1 MFPIM
6 QRILS
11 VRWLIGGEMQGADRF
26 IPMDADPRTQ
36 AEPTAADPL
45 SRWVA
50 KFIDIL
56 VVAAASHLV
65 PPIGFFGGVTYLLIA
80 DGVQPGQSA
89 GKRLLGLG
97 VRGHRGRPCSIRESI
112 LRNGI
117 LAVAYAVWHLLSGGG
132 WILAGLGWL
141 VLVLVFGVEGVLLA
155 GNPQGL
161 RLGDE
166 VAETRVV
173 GMAAIDPA

>member
-1 MFPIM
+1 M
-6 QRILS
+6 QL
-11 VRWLIGGEMQGADRF
+11 LIGGEVQGADRF

-56 VVAAASHLV
+56 VVAAASQLV

-80 DGVQPGQSA
+80 DGIQPGQSL
-89 GKRLLGLG
+89 GKRLLGLEVRGPHGRSCG
-97 VRGHRGRPCSIRESI
+97 VRESM

-117 LAVAYAVWHLLSGGG
+117 LAAAYAVWHLLSGGG
-132 WILAGLGWL
+132 WMMAGLGWL
-141 VLVLVFGVEGVLLA
+141 VLALIFGVEGVLLA

-166 VAETRVV
+166 VAETRVI
-173 GMAAIDPA
+173 GMAAADRA

>member
-1 MFPIM
+1 M
-6 QRILS
+6 Q
-11 VRWLIGGEMQGADRF
+11 VLIGGKVEGADRF

-45 SRWVA
+45 SRWVS
-50 KFIDIL
+50 KFIDLL

-65 PPIGFFGGVTYLLIA
+65 PPVGFFGGVTYLLIA
-80 DGVQPGQSA
+80 DGMQPGQSV

-97 VRGHRGRPCSIRESI
+97 VLGPHGRSCGVRESI
-112 LRNGI
+112 LRNGV
-117 LAVAYAVWHLLSGGG
+117 LAIAYAVWYLFTGGG
-132 WILAGLGWL
+132 WLMAGLGWL
-141 VLVLVFGVEGVLLA
+141 VLVLVFGVEGVLLV

-166 VAETRVV
+166 VGETRVV
-173 GMAAIDPA
+173 GMAAADRA